1 MKENWYALVLCMCKE
16 ISVDKALIKME
27 VEFKDGHKQMNP
39 RASKYSDKFIN
50 NVLNLKNKGNSY
62 REIGEILGITTD
74 QAWGIARMYK
84 EKATR
89 TFELLDNNKCAVG
102 R

>member
-1 MKENWYALVLCMCKE
+1 MKENWYALVLCLCKE

-27 VEFKDGHKQMNP
+27 VEFKGGHKQMNP
-39 RASKYSDKFIN
+39 RASKYSEKDAENI
-50 NVLNLKNKGNSY
+50 LSLKNKGKSY

-84 EKATR
+84 QKATR
-89 TFELLDNNKCAVG
+89 TPTKVVQVAL
-102 R
+102 